1 MKIKTKI
8 NTTIKNIK
16 LMKFLKK
23 TLNYSFFSFILFFF
37 LPNSSFAAVA
47 VDSSA
52 LWEILSWLVAS
63 IWAILW
69 LLTWLISLFLNPGWT
84 SWSIFWLTWYLK
96 EMWILV
102 SNVVYFIFA
111 WILIVIAF
119 MNIVWKWTDKFEL
132 KQSLPK
138 FIVWILIVP
147 FSWFLVQFILSISA
161 ILTVS
166 VLTIPYDT
174 FAPTFD
180 KVSDK
185 AIEWLCKKMVFHIQW
200 ATWALSTTKWAWATK
215 NSDSFWKTFECVEG
229 SGKVTFK
236 DIVSWKNGNSQNLY
250 WIISIYTFWIME
262 LWELD
267 KISISQ
273 LSGIESI
280 MKLSAKTIFDLAFI
294 IVYLILMVA
303 LFLALFTR
311 WMWLWMYAMMSPLFW
326 LMYFLWDKW
335 WETLKKFNFKEFFAL
350 AMVPVLVSAALSFW
364 LLFIFVAGQWLSTNS
379 VDGNSSW
386 DKIYSKDW
394 LNLWFM
400 TLQFEWESWNTKD
413 AGSFISA
420 LFNWTM
426 NTVWWL
432 MIKTFWLALLWVA
445 VLAALNYSSII
456 KTVIEPI
463 DKFWKSVWSLAMS
476 APKYMPIPGTN
487 WLSAN
492 TLQQFW
498 TWLNDSI
505 VQSSNRKTQQWFK
518 DHNLFQD
525 TAWLREWI
533 NKFGSELSTATTNLQ
548 RANAVKN
555 VLLTQDPLM
564 LAENSEFIN
573 QLKTIDVY
581 KGITKDL
588 KVNDRDA
595 FAKVM
600 VGINKFN
607 EESNELGLNNV
618 DMLWDYVKNSANY
631 TMQDLIKY
639 IKEKTNRNSS
649 WSTSWNSSWNS
660 SSIQNI
666 ELKFSNDT
674 NSWKSKN
681 WIDEALVD
689 KIYSQILQVWSS
701 IDENALKLS
710 LRANWLSDDSETK
723 DLIKKLKDK
732 YEKDITINSWK
743 LKWEDFIK
751 KDAPKS

>member
-1 MKIKTKI
+1 
-8 NTTIKNIK
+8 
-16 LMKFLKK
+16 
-23 TLNYSFFSFILFFF
+23 
-37 LPNSSFAAVA
+37 
-47 VDSSA
+47 
-52 LWEILSWLVAS
+52 
-63 IWAILW
+63 
-69 LLTWLISLFLNPGWT
+69 
-84 SWSIFWLTWYLK
+84 
-96 EMWILV
+96 MWILV

-185 AIEWLCKKMVFHIQW
+185 AIEWLCKKMIFHIQW
-200 ATWALSTTKWAWATK
+200 ATWALSTTKWAWAAK

-294 IVYLILMVA
+294 IIYLILMVA

-487 WLSAN
+487 WLSA
-492 TLQQFW
+492 Q
-498 TWLNDSI
+498 WLSQ
-505 VQSSNRKTQQWFK
+505 VWAQATSSMDRMSNIWAQRFMERHWLFK
-518 DHNLFQD
+518 D
-525 TAWLREWI
+525 TAWFQNSF
-533 NKFGSELSTATTNLQ
+533 NKLTTDLSAANKSVSLEAKAISEALKFDKLEQYVTNSS
-548 RANAVKN
+548 AISKFN
-555 VLLTQDPLM
+555 
-564 LAENSEFIN
+564 EIW
-573 QLKTIDVY
+573 
-581 KGITKDL
+581 KDL
-588 KVNDRDA
+588 KGSEWKEIKIADKDSFAQWMRDIHNA
-595 FAKVM
+595 Y
-600 VGINKFN
+600 INKWVPSWIWLWNQIKNDIELDTWTELVTKISKSSPVTNNNTMNISLWWDKVVNTATWKFEPWVMGAVVSAVYEQIQFWWWSISENVLISKLKSQFITN
-607 EESNELGLNNV
+607 ESEI
-618 DMLWDYVKNSANY
+618 DKF
-631 TMQDLIKY
+631 I
-639 IKEKTNRNSS
+639 
-649 WSTSWNSSWNS
+649 
-660 SSIQNI
+660 I
-666 ELKFSNDT
+666 ELKKKFEDDQT
-674 NSWKSKN
+674 SK
-681 WIDEALVD
+681 W
-689 KIYSQILQVWSS
+689 
-701 IDENALKLS
+701 
-710 LRANWLSDDSETK
+710 
-723 DLIKKLKDK
+723 
-732 YEKDITINSWK
+732 WK
-743 LKWEDFIK
+743 LKWDDFIK
-751 KDAPKS
+751 KDAPQS